1 MVTPKTRT
9 LASTRSW
16 LPKNTPS
23 KAKTMAATPA
33 RRATRAPS
41 ASSQGPVTS
50 TEQRGELDMNNEQI
64 IRKAYQM
71 AEDVNI
77 PGWVA
82 AFTPDGT
89 FTDMSIGVTY
99 RGPDGPTG
107 LGKTVEV
114 YAKAFPDMH
123 RQLYRFFSVGD
134 VVVVELSLQGTHK
147 GPLPTPMGILPPTGK
162 RMDAPCC
169 DVFRIVNG
177 KIQSF
182 DCYPSGTVIFAQL
195 GVLSNI
201 EAAIAHS

>member
-1 MVTPKTRT
+1 
-9 LASTRSW
+9 
-16 LPKNTPS
+16 
-23 KAKTMAATPA
+23 
-33 RRATRAPS
+33 
-41 ASSQGPVTS
+41 
-50 TEQRGELDMNNEQI
+50 MNNEQQI

-71 AEDVNI
+71 AEEVNI

-99 RGPDGPTG
+99 SGPDGPTG

-123 RQLYRFFSVGD
+123 RELYRFFEVGD
-134 VVVVELSLQGTHK
+134 VVVVELALQGTHK
-147 GPLPTPMGILPPTGK
+147 GPLQMAMGIIPPTGK

-169 DVFRIVNG
+169 DVFRLVNG

-182 DCYPSGTVIFAQL
+182 NCYPSGTVVMAQL
-195 GVLSNI
+195 GVLSNL
-201 EAAIAHS
+201 EAAVKRL